1 MSLWPVSTSS
11 CDLQHLFN
19 SAVKMKI
26 VVFLL
31 VVLKLCSCCQP
42 VSESDCPTGLYCDCG
57 RAKNLSD
64 TVVCCNINT
73 PYKYNQGL
81 ACGGVE
87 KPSIKHLH
95 FFNYTLDNF
104 NASSSK
110 WRHLETLSVTGSQ
123 FKNIV
128 GQFQGNLKCI
138 NFSSNSLL
146 SIYSDSFTN
155 LPGLLTLDLSNN
167 NLTQLPNF
175 PSIKNKNFTLDISR
189 NIQLPCQNL
198 QDNILTMEPFT
209 NLHLEHENE
218 TACTASPKKL
228 GWFNST
234 FLMPWSQM
242 VTRRIV
248 SAEKDCPSGPKYQ
261 CSCRLLGSDYTMSE
275 KGITYAYT
283 VQVDCAG
290 RQLTELPKTLP
301 PNTIDLNVSNNSI
314 SSLERLV
321 NDSSY
326 SNLKD
331 FFADNNKIDN
341 IKCLEGSNF
350 LYEFR
355 SFNLSGNKIKSIPT
369 YLFSNVFD
377 DRWDS
382 RHVTLGGNPIN
393 CDCNTAQS
401 LKGWLLSKREYIIDY
416 ADVYCDKEELGRVIY
431 LDMNKVCIYH
441 KDWTDYI
448 YYIIAGEILLLILL
462 ISKVSYDYW
471 VFKTSGYLP
480 WPASKMP
487 KLPCDWFFES

>member
-1 MSLWPVSTSS
+1 
-11 CDLQHLFN
+11 
-19 SAVKMKI
+19 MKI

-31 VVLKLCSCCQP
+31 VCLKLCSCCQP
-42 VSESDCPTGLYCDCG
+42 VSESDCPPSGLHCDCG

-73 PYKYNQGL
+73 PYKYLQGL

-87 KPSIKHLH
+87 KSTIKHLH
-95 FFNYTLDNF
+95 IFNYTLEIF

-123 FKNIV
+123 FKMV
-128 GQFQGNLKCI
+128 DGQFKGDLKCV
-138 NFSSNSLL
+138 NFSSNSLI
-146 SIYSDSFTN
+146 SIYSDAFTN
-155 LPGLLTLDLSNN
+155 LSSLLTLDLSNN

-175 PSIKNKNFTLDISR
+175 PSIQNKNLTLDISR
-189 NIQLPCQNL
+189 NIQLQCQNI
-198 QDNILTMEPFT
+198 QDNLLTMEPFT
-209 NLHLEHENE
+209 NLHIDHENE
-218 TACTASPKKL
+218 TFCAVAPKKL

-234 FLMPWSQM
+234 YAMPWSQM
-242 VTRRIV
+242 VMRRIV
-248 SAEKDCPSGPKYQ
+248 SVDCPSGPKYQ
-261 CSCRLLGSDYTMSE
+261 CSCTLLGTEYVPNKPSAFS
-275 KGITYAYT
+275 

-301 PNTIDLNVSNNSI
+301 PNTHILNVSNNSI
-314 SSLERLV
+314 SSLEKLV

-326 SNLKD
+326 SNLKE

-341 IKCLEGSNF
+341 IKCLEGSTF
-350 LYEFR
+350 LYGFR
-355 SFNLSGNKIKSIPT
+355 RFNLSGNRIKSIPT

-377 DRWDS
+377 SRWDDK
-382 RHVTLGGNPIN
+382 HVTLGGNPIN

-401 LKGWLLSKREYIIDY
+401 LKMWLLSKRDYITDY
-416 ADVYCDKEELGRVIY
+416 ADVFCDKEELGRVIN
-431 LDMNKVCIYH
+431 LDMNKVCIYQ

-487 KLPCDWFFES
+487 KLPCDWVFET